1 MRVSVCIC
9 TYKRPGVIDTLNS
22 VAAQRLPD
30 GVEVE
35 AIVVDN
41 DESRFADALVRLWA
55 SDAPIPVTYGVEPKR
70 NIALARNRAL
80 SLASGEWIA
89 LIDDDEVADPEWLK
103 ALLAAAERY
112 KADAVIGHVA
122 AVYPANA
129 PKWLVAADPLS
140 RRWGASGA
148 VCETGSTAN
157 ALLAAKCVATLEF
170 DPAFGRSGGEDT
182 EFFSRLSADGTR
194 IVVENSAI
202 VRERIPPE
210 RMSSSYLR
218 RRAVRSGQ
226 SYGLM
231 RLRTLSP
238 LGRAGFFAAV
248 LVKIAAFSVAA
259 AALVVLA
266 RAAALKLAIRTW
278 LNFGKLRALAG
289 YPMPSLY

>member
-9 TYKRPGVIDTLNS
+9 TYKRPGVIETLNS
-22 VAAQRLPD
+22 IASQHLPD
-30 GVEVE
+30 GVEIE
-35 AIVVDN
+35 AVVVDN
-41 DESRFADALVRLWA
+41 DENRFADALVRLWA
-55 SDAPIPVTYGVEPKR
+55 SDAPIPVTYGVEPRR

-80 SLASGEWIA
+80 SLASGDWIA
-89 LIDDDEVADPEWLK
+89 LIDDDEIADAEWLK
-103 ALLAAAERY
+103 ALLGAAERY

-122 AVYPANA
+122 AVYPAGA
-129 PKWLVAADPLS
+129 PKWFVAADPLS
-140 RRWGASGA
+140 RRWGPSGT

-157 ALLAAKCVATLEF
+157 ALLAAKVAAAYEF
-170 DPAFGRSGGEDT
+170 DPAFGHSGGEDT
-182 EFFSRLSADGTR
+182 DFFSRLSTGGGR

-210 RMSSSYLR
+210 RLSSTYLR

-231 RLRTLSP
+231 RLRTLTP
-238 LGRAGFFAAV
+238 LGRAGFFAEV
-248 LVKIAAFSVAA
+248 LVKIAAFAVAA
-259 AALVVLA
+259 IALAVLA

>member
-22 VAAQRLPD
+22 IAAQHLPEGVD
-30 GVEVE
+30 VEV
-35 AIVVDN
+35 IVVDN

-55 SDAPIPVTYGVEPKR
+55 SDAPIPVTYSVEPKR
-70 NIALARNRAL
+70 NIAHARNRAL

-89 LIDDDEVADPEWLK
+89 LIDDDEVADPDWLK
-103 ALLAAAERY
+103 ALLVAAERY
-112 KADAVIGHVA
+112 RADAVIGHVA
-122 AVYPANA
+122 AVYPSGA
-129 PKWLVAADPLS
+129 PKWFVAADPLS
-140 RRWGASGA
+140 RRWGPSGT

-157 ALLAAKCVATLEF
+157 ALLAAKSVAALEF

-182 EFFSRLSADGTR
+182 DFFCRLSAGGAR
-194 IVVENSAI
+194 IVVENSAV

-210 RMSSSYLR
+210 RLSASYLR

-226 SYGLM
+226 SYGLI

-238 LGRAGFFAAV
+238 MGRAGFFAAV
-248 LVKIAAFSVAA
+248 LVKIAAFALAA
-259 AALVVLA
+259 TALVVLA
-266 RAAALKLAIRTW
+266 RAASLKLAIRTW